1 MMIFCCSHAVAA
13 SLCKSEKRKR
23 PIRLVRV
30 TEFRSICSCRILK
43 KGNAIASWQLPLLVR
58 YLYRFIYAQRA
69 YILIISFDAS
79 VICTRLKSVLF
90 ELVSYFPIFPI
101 ALDITKCFSR
111 AREHPFSGWRRVLDP
126 DMTQTHSHHILI
138 CISLSSLLLPHRHNS
153 NSSSNKQLQPYRHSY
168 THRDILQN
176 CLLLRHAIQ
185 WSAISVK
192 SHWSVDSLA
201 E

>member
-1 MMIFCCSHAVAA
+1 MMIFCCSHAV
-13 SLCKSEKRKR
+13 SLLHFGNRKN
-23 PIRLVRV
+23 
-30 TEFRSICSCRILK
+30 
-43 KGNAIASWQLPLLVR
+43 GNAPFDLFALRNSVLSVHVEYWKREMPVPVPLPLLVR

-79 VICTRLKSVLF
+79 VICTRLKSELF

-101 ALDITKCFSR
+101 ALDIAECFSR

-153 NSSSNKQLQPYRHSY
+153 NKQLQPYPPFIH
-168 THRDILQN
+168 T
-176 CLLLRHAIQ
+176 
-185 WSAISVK
+185 
-192 SHWSVDSLA
+192 
-201 E
+201 